1 MVKTIKF
8 LEKKIKNE
16 KDESKLIYFTNFKNN
31 LRTHG
36 CTFLNNDEFLES
48 FDNLITPIYSAS
60 DRSLSKNFNS

>member
-16 KDESKLIYFTNFKNN
+16 KDESKLIYFKNY